1 MLDVY
6 MFGIF
11 EIQWN
16 VLIKQMWK
24 LAFLITRSP
33 INELSN
39 EDDNILE
46 RKKNGIIQVGRIIL
60 MRQPI
65 ALTYYHHETMEASVL

>member
-46 RKKNGIIQVGRIIL
+46 RKKK
-60 MRQPI
+60 
-65 ALTYYHHETMEASVL
+65 MELYK